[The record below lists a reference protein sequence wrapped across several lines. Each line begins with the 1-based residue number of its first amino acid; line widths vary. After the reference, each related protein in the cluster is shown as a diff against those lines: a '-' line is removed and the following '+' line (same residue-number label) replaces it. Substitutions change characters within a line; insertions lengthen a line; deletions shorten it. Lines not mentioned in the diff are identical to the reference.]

1 MGLSTDIGKTDKD
14 ASGYKIEPSM
24 LSSVVAFAKVLVP
37 ETKIGGKEIPRPECR
52 DTLLHQ

>member
-37 ETKIGGKEIPRPECR
+37 ETKIGGKGRVR
-52 DTLLHQ
+52 STLLKQC